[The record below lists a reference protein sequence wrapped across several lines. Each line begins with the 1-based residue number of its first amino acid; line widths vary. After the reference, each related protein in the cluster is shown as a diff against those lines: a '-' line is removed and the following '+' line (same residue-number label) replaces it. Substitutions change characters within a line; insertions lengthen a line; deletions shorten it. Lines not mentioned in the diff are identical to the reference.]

1 MNRIIKWIRSLFK
14 RETVVSIDHRV
25 DRYDF
30 GLFGEWLKDTKH
42 NSAKLGFI
50 NSHKYISIISP
61 VVAFQSPYH
70 GDVPKRVITKDIEI
84 ESNMSKED
92 LCMAYGENY
101 VPDKVDAFGDYHYPA
116 KNEL

>member
-1 MNRIIKWIRSLFK
+1 MNRIIKWIKSLFK
-14 RETVVSIDHRV
+14 SELIVGH
-25 DRYDF
+25 YDF
-30 GLFGEWLKDTKH
+30 SPLGEWLKNIEH
-42 NSAKLGFI
+42 NRAELGFI
-50 NSHKYISIISP
+50 NNHKHISIISP
-61 VVAFQSPYH
+61 VIAFQSPYH